1 MKGTTYTKNLCIV
14 VAKDNDGI
22 VFGRIKLILI
32 HNGSVVYFL
41 TEQCHSVLLVDQGIQ
56 RLNDPDPKYLCISHS
71 KLLDYY
77 PLPEYRIL
85 GLSLIALHHSF
96 PAQDD

>member
-1 MKGTTYTKNLCIV
+1 MKETIYTKNLCVV

-22 VFGRIKLILI
+22 VFGRIKFI
-32 HNGSVVYFL
+32 HNGSGVYFL
-41 TEQCHSVLLVDQGIQ
+41 TEQRHSVLLVDQGIQ
-56 RLNDPDPKYLCISHS
+56 RLNDPDPKYHCISHS
-71 KLLDYY
+71 NLLDYY
-77 PLPEYRIL
+77 PLPDYRIL